1 MATHYLVKRG
11 LLEQRTSP
19 SPHVVA
25 KCTTFKHPTANLHA
39 TLYLTS
45 NVALPTYWNFTR
57 YNLHSRF
64 DRVLCE
70 DGDFPV
76 AANSPQGIISTVM
89 RRALPIFPYR
99 MTFANEAEFNK
110 YKCMNLFR
118 DTVESRMAFESVRR
132 GDNPLVDPRS
142 RRLCEALTKLANSG
156 NVVISNEE
164 ANNNNSNTA
173 SSDNNN
179 SSSSSSDLASVGGP
193 MPENG
198 GPLHVVLPWHMYH
211 APYIQERLLKDGWTQ
226 ESVHEETLAHRA
238 FMMKVM
244 FGGVW
249 ATIFAVWFLSKMTV
263 GLLFG
268 WW

>member
-11 LLEQRTSP
+11 LLEQRSSP

-25 KCTTFKHPTANLHA
+25 KCMTFKHPTANLHA

-45 NVALPTYWNFTR
+45 NVALSSYWNFAR
-57 YNLHSRF
+57 YNLPARF
-64 DRVLCE
+64 DRIICE

-76 AANSPQGIISTVM
+76 AANSTQGMLSTLL
-89 RRALPIFPYR
+89 RRVVPIFPYR
-99 MTFANEAEFNK
+99 MTFSNESEFNK
-110 YKCMNLFR
+110 YRCMNLYR

-132 GDNPLVDPRS
+132 GDTPLVDPRS
-142 RRLCEALTKLANSG
+142 RRVCEALNRLAN
-156 NVVISNEE
+156 NELR
-164 ANNNNSNTA
+164 NSND
-173 SSDNNN
+173 DN
-179 SSSSSSDLASVGGP
+179 DLARVGEP

-198 GPLHVVLPWHMYH
+198 GPLHVALPWHMYH

-226 ESVHEETLAHRA
+226 ESVHEETLAHRS

-244 FGGVW
+244 FTGVW
-249 ATIFAVWFLSKMTV
+249 ITMLAVWAVSKMTI